1 MSVSH
6 YFDRIAITL
15 SGICIVHCLAIPLLV
30 AVLPVAALSLGGDA
44 HFHGWM
50 LGLAVP
56 TSLAGFYFGYRIH
69 RKGNL
74 VSLGLG
80 GIVVLIAAFAGHGHW
95 AEEIEIFVSVFGGLL
110 LAVAHWMNLRG
121 VRGIHS
127 LQ

>member
-1 MSVSH
+1 MINVSH

-30 AVLPVAALSLGGDA
+30 AVLPVAALSLGDDA

-69 RKGNL
+69 RL
-74 VSLGLG
+74 VGLGVG
-80 GIVVLIAAFAGHGHW
+80 GIVVFILAFVGHGYW
-95 AEEIEIFVSVFGGLL
+95 IEEIEIFVSVLGGLL
-110 LAVAHWMNLRG
+110 LAAAHWMNLRG
-121 VRGIHS
+121 VRRIHS
-127 LQ
+127 HQ